1 VLALVRRLP
10 VVARLATD
18 SRTPPL
24 RPGPQVE
31 RRGRAGR
38 LAGTLVPQPEVLVDG
53 RSCRLDDVLGPGAAE
68 LRQADVGLLVSAAG
82 RSTRIEDPSGVLTAW
97 LRAAGA
103 TSVRIRPDRI
113 VRSAS

>member
-1 VLALVRRLP
+1 MP
-10 VVARLATD
+10 VVARLAAD

-24 RPGPQVE
+24 RGPLVE

-38 LAGTLVPQPEVLVDG
+38 LAGTLVPQPEVRVGG
-53 RSCRLDDVLGPGAAE
+53 RACRLDDVLGGGAAE
-68 LRQADVGLLVSAAG
+68 LRLVAGGLVVTVEG
-82 RSTRIEDPSGVLTAW
+82 RETWVEDPSGALTAW

-113 VRSAS
+113 VGSAS